1 MTIFVKVALSPR
13 AKVPVNHI
21 LITAMNELKTYRLSF
36 AIYLILTLAFFAL
49 DVFIDTGAQRWVH
62 FVFLFGYIFCL
73 IMALQNLKKLLKLK
87 KKD

>member
-1 MTIFVKVALSPR
+1 
-13 AKVPVNHI
+13 
-21 LITAMNELKTYRLSF
+21 MNELKTYRLSF

-73 IMALQNLKKLLKLK
+73 IMALQNLKRLLKLK
-87 KKD
+87 KKGE